1 MLVLDMCHKYC
12 TYSIVLCILCVC
24 VCVFLTVMFFVVLVH
39 VHVGSN
45 MGRVGRR
52 GGKGRGGKGERREVV
67 VGGHREACGR
77 GIALQTVAMG
87 TVSGSWEECSL
98 HSAVSFR

>member
-1 MLVLDMCHKYC
+1 
-12 TYSIVLCILCVC
+12 
-24 VCVFLTVMFFVVLVH
+24 MFFVVLVH

-52 GGKGRGGKGERREVV
+52 GGKGRGGKGESREVV
-67 VGGHREACGR
+67 VGGAQGGMWEGNCM
-77 GIALQTVAMG
+77 QTVAVG
-87 TVSGSWEECSL
+87 TVSGSGEECSL